1 MNYWYNLIIA
11 KLYLVNQK
19 EMFMK
24 KIVLAIGL
32 SSLIMAGCA
41 QSASEENNEEQES
54 LQVTIDKQA
63 EQIKEYE
70 ATIEEQNEKIEALKE
85 EVVSL
90 KETSGSGGKTG
101 AEDYIVLFRG
111 DDTASYVYPTIE
123 SYNKEQDLVVTI
135 HNYVTQDYDIG
146 LNSYRF
152 EDDNKLLVLDYDEN
166 VKNVQGSAGT
176 AIFLGSMMDSYF
188 ANFPDLIG
196 IKLLMNGDG
205 TEEVIGQ
212 AGSNEIFV
220 REPFTYDPKIEW

>member
-1 MNYWYNLIIA
+1 
-11 KLYLVNQK
+11 
-19 EMFMK
+19 MK
-24 KIVLAIGL
+24 KIVFAIGL

-41 QSASEENNEEQES
+41 QSTSEENNEEQES

-70 ATIEEQNEKIEALKE
+70 ATIEEQNEKIEALTE
-85 EVVSL
+85 EVASL
-90 KETSGSGGKTG
+90 KDSSVSDGSSDGQTS
-101 AEDYIVLFRG
+101 AEDYIVLFKG
-111 DDTASYVYPTIE
+111 DDTASYVYPTVE
-123 SYNKEQDLVVTI
+123 HYNKEDDLVVTI
-135 HNYVTQDYDIG
+135 HNYVTQGYDIG

-166 VKNVQGSAGT
+166 AKNVQGSAGT